1 MHVDVN
7 GTDVHARAEAPT
19 LVEAVDLMQDH
30 RLRGQLARL
39 DRH

>member
-19 LVEAVDLMQDH
+19 LVEAVDLMQD